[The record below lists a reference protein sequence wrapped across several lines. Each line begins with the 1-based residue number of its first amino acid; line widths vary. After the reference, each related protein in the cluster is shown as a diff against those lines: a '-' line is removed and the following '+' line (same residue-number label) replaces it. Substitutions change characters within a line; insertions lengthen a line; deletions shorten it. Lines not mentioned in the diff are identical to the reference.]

1 VGNAHPT
8 VLLNSCDRYARL
20 YPIVGNI
27 AAKVDGERLVQTPTL
42 SRNCDIFELSE
53 CSIGSV
59 RTPIDSGKSRS
70 SARFNLNIKYRKVA
84 TLLAMVGLSGYLV
97 VGAPTPAYA
106 MHIAE
111 GYLPIEWAAFWW
123 IMSLPFFALG
133 LRSLNR
139 ITQAHPELK
148 LLLAL
153 AGAFTFV
160 LSALKIPSVNGS
172 SSHPTGTGL
181 GTILFG
187 PLVMSVMGGL
197 VLLFQ
202 AILLAHGGLTTLGA
216 NAFSMAIVGPMVAYV
231 VYNAIASTGYKK
243 TAVFLASM
251 LEDLCTYLV
260 TAVQLALAFPA
271 AQGGFMAAFIKFV
284 GVFAVTQIPLAISE
298 GLLTLLVWNWLQDYG
313 QEELSVLK
321 LFKQGEN
328 LSVEI
333 NE

>member
-1 VGNAHPT
+1 VT
-8 VLLNSCDRYARL
+8 KYR
-20 YPIVGNI
+20 
-27 AAKVDGERLVQTPTL
+27 
-42 SRNCDIFELSE
+42 
-53 CSIGSV
+53 
-59 RTPIDSGKSRS
+59 
-70 SARFNLNIKYRKVA
+70 YRKVA
-84 TLLAMVGLSGYLV
+84 TLLAMICLSSYLV
-97 VGAPTPAYA
+97 IGSPTPVHA

-111 GYLPIEWAAFWW
+111 GYLPARWALFWW
-123 IMSLPFFALG
+123 LAVIPFFFLG
-133 LRSLNR
+133 LRSIDR
-139 ITQAHPELK
+139 ITKAHPELK

-160 LSALKIPSVNGS
+160 LSALKIPSVGGS

-202 AILLAHGGLTTLGA
+202 AVLLRHGGLTTLGA

-231 VYNAIASTGYKK
+231 VYHAIAKTGHQK

-271 AQGGFMAAFIKFV
+271 VEGGFMAAFIKFT

-298 GLLTLLVWNWLQDYG
+298 GLLTVLVWNWLQDYG
-313 QEELSVLK
+313 QQELKILG
-321 LFKQGEN
+321 LFKKGDN
-328 LSVEI
+328 LNAEVS
-333 NE
+333 N